1 MGRSSPSF
9 FVQDCAYSTYYHT
22 VEADGYGN
30 GRDFDAD
37 DEASIRAY
45 ARLIEARNS
54 GCWKHEGF
62 SVSADEDD
70 DDESSTRYHFL
81 EYSGMCTSYQHDTTN
96 CRLLWLWARLTR
108 ITVNKGTRQLA
119 EDIERVRIL
128 FGGHKISGE
137 HKRTMVAST
146 PFVWTVWLC
155 LWNLVCCTFTNNLLP
170 PSTLSVYANWQPLL
184 GIILW
189 YLSLWL
195 FIRNCSYGHIRYR
208 IPPKCQS
215 HGSW

>member
-62 SVSADEDD
+62 SVSADEDV

-137 HKRTMVAST
+137 HK
-146 PFVWTVWLC
+146 LI
-155 LWNLVCCTFTNNLLP
+155 TNNGRVHPFRFGLYG
-170 PSTLSVYANWQPLL
+170 SV
-184 GIILW
+184 
-189 YLSLWL
+189 
-195 FIRNCSYGHIRYR
+195 CET
-208 IPPKCQS
+208 
-215 HGSW
+215 

>member
-70 DDESSTRYHFL
+70 DESSTRYHFL
-81 EYSGMCTSYQHDTTN
+81 EYSGMYTSAYQHD
-96 CRLLWLWARLTR
+96 LLIAGCYELVLHVLLLIKAH
-108 ITVNKGTRQLA
+108 VNSQKTLREYVSCLVGIRYQ
-119 EDIERVRIL
+119 V
-128 FGGHKISGE
+128 
-137 HKRTMVAST
+137 ST
-146 PFVWTVWLC
+146 SEQWSRPPLSFWTVWLC
-155 LWNLVCCTFTNNLLP
+155 L
-170 PSTLSVYANWQPLL
+170 
-184 GIILW
+184 
-189 YLSLWL
+189 
-195 FIRNCSYGHIRYR
+195 
-208 IPPKCQS
+208 
-215 HGSW
+215 

>member
-81 EYSGMCTSYQHDTTN
+81 EYSGMYTSYQHDTTY
-96 CRLLWLWARLTR
+96 CQLYYELVLHVLLLIKAH
-108 ITVNKGTRQLA
+108 VNSQKTLREYVSCLVGIRYQ
-119 EDIERVRIL
+119 V
-128 FGGHKISGE
+128 
-137 HKRTMVAST
+137 ST
-146 PFVWTVWLC
+146 SY
-155 LWNLVCCTFTNNLLP
+155 TNNGRVQPFRFGLYG
-170 PSTLSVYANWQPLL
+170 SV
-184 GIILW
+184 
-189 YLSLWL
+189 
-195 FIRNCSYGHIRYR
+195 CET
-208 IPPKCQS
+208 
-215 HGSW
+215 

>member
-70 DDESSTRYHFL
+70 ETSTRYHFL
-81 EYSGMCTSYQHDTTN
+81 EYSGMYTSYQHDTTY
-96 CRLLWLWARLTR
+96 C
-108 ITVNKGTRQLA
+108 QL
-119 EDIERVRIL
+119 
-128 FGGHKISGE
+128 
-137 HKRTMVAST
+137 
-146 PFVWTVWLC
+146 
-155 LWNLVCCTFTNNLLP
+155 
-170 PSTLSVYANWQPLL
+170 Y
-184 GIILW
+184 
-189 YLSLWL
+189 
-195 FIRNCSYGHIRYR
+195 
-208 IPPKCQS
+208 
-215 HGSW
+215 

>member
-62 SVSADEDD
+62 SVSADEDV

-96 CRLLWLWARLTR
+96 CRLL
-108 ITVNKGTRQLA
+108 
-119 EDIERVRIL
+119 
-128 FGGHKISGE
+128 
-137 HKRTMVAST
+137 
-146 PFVWTVWLC
+146 
-155 LWNLVCCTFTNNLLP
+155 
-170 PSTLSVYANWQPLL
+170 
-184 GIILW
+184 
-189 YLSLWL
+189 
-195 FIRNCSYGHIRYR
+195 
-208 IPPKCQS
+208 
-215 HGSW
+215 